1 MHAPTALFEPVR
13 LGGLTLPNRMVM
25 APMSRARADADGT
38 PGPLMAHYYAQRA
51 TAGLIV
57 AEGTHPAAAGAV
69 GPDAPGLFTD
79 AHQHGW
85 ARVATGVH
93 AAGGRV
99 FLQLMHAGRL
109 AHPGFLPEGVRPVA
123 PSAVAADT
131 LVHTP
136 GGRAPAVTPTALTDR
151 GIRELVD
158 DFARAARRAVAAG
171 LDGVEIHAAN
181 GYLLHQFLADD
192 ANLRTDRWGG
202 STEGRVR
209 LVVETTRAVAEAVGP
224 HRVGVR
230 ISPSHPFGGLTERDP
245 YGTYTTLVR
254 ALAPLGIAYLHHG
267 ETGTELDAAIRE
279 SWPTVLMVTPLPA
292 DRDKPEAVARSLA
305 RGADLVSF
313 GRDFL
318 ANPDLVSRCR
328 VGADLNAVRPDG
340 FYGGGAAGYT
350 DYPSLDPVHPAPVT
364 RRRSGRR

>member
-1 MHAPTALFEPVR
+1 MRAPDALFEPTR
-13 LGGLTLPNRMVM
+13 LGDLTLPNRMVM

-38 PGPLMAHYYAQRA
+38 PGTLMADYYAQRA
-51 TAGLIV
+51 SAGLIV
-57 AEGTHPAAAGAV
+57 AEGTHPVAAGAI

-79 AHQHGW
+79 AHQDGW
-85 ARVATGVH
+85 ARVADGVH

-109 AHPGFLPEGVRPVA
+109 AHPDFLPEGSLPVA
-123 PSAVAADT
+123 PSAVAADA

-136 GGRAPAVTPTALTDR
+136 GGRVPAVTPQALTD
-151 GIRELVD
+151 GAIRELID
-158 DFARAARRAVAAG
+158 DFVRSACRAVAAG

-181 GYLLHQFLADD
+181 GYLLHQFLAEN

-202 STEGRVR
+202 DTEGRIR
-209 LVVETTRAVAEAVGP
+209 LTVAIARAVADTVGP

-230 ISPSHPFGGLTERDP
+230 ISPSNPFGDLAEADP
-245 YGTYTTLVR
+245 YGTYTALVS

-267 ETGTELDAAIRE
+267 ETGTELDPAVRE
-279 SWPTVLMVTPLPA
+279 LWPTALMVTPLPA
-292 DRDKPEAVARSLA
+292 DRDKPEAAAHSLA

-318 ANPDLVSRCR
+318 ANPDLVTRCR
-328 VGADLNAVRPDG
+328 IGAPLNEARRTG
-340 FYGGGAAGYT
+340 FYGGGAQGYT
-350 DYPSLDPVHPAPVT
+350 DYPAL
-364 RRRSGRR
+364 